1 MFPISDK
8 AEDVLEVFKKKL
20 KEQNVTVKYNCKVS
34 KIMVEQGMVKG
45 VQLENG
51 EIIEAEKI
59 ILTTGGK
66 SYPVTG
72 STGDGYK
79 IAQEL
84 GHNIINL
91 KPALVPLR
99 CNGESLELCKN
110 LQGLSLKNVKLTIKD
125 GNKTIYDDFGEMLF
139 THLGI
144 SGPIVLSSSSILLRY
159 KNIDKLLLEG
169 KIKATIDLKPA
180 LTPEKLELRVIRDFD
195 EMKNKEFKNSLNKLL
210 PQKMINPFIKLTK
223 IDEEK
228 KVNTIT
234 KEERKKIVYLL
245 KHLEFTLSN
254 FGSMEE
260 AIVTSGGVDTKE
272 INPKTMESKIIKG
285 LYFAGEIIDVDALTG
300 GFNLQ
305 IAFSTGRAA
314 GLN

>member
-51 EIIEAEKI
+51 EIIEAEKVS
-59 ILTTGGK
+59 LTTGGK

-91 KPALVPLR
+91 KPALVPFR

>member
-8 AEDVLEVFKKKL
+8 AVDVLEVFKNKL

-51 EIIEAEKI
+51 EIIEAEKV

>member
-51 EIIEAEKI
+51 EIIEAEKV

-99 CNGESLELCKN
+99 CNGESLEL
-110 LQGLSLKNVKLTIKD
+110 
-125 GNKTIYDDFGEMLF
+125 
-139 THLGI
+139 
-144 SGPIVLSSSSILLRY
+144 
-159 KNIDKLLLEG
+159 
-169 KIKATIDLKPA
+169 
-180 LTPEKLELRVIRDFD
+180 
-195 EMKNKEFKNSLNKLL
+195 
-210 PQKMINPFIKLTK
+210 
-223 IDEEK
+223 
-228 KVNTIT
+228 
-234 KEERKKIVYLL
+234 
-245 KHLEFTLSN
+245 
-254 FGSMEE
+254 
-260 AIVTSGGVDTKE
+260 
-272 INPKTMESKIIKG
+272 
-285 LYFAGEIIDVDALTG
+285 
-300 GFNLQ
+300 
-305 IAFSTGRAA
+305 
-314 GLN
+314 

>member
-1 MFPISDK
+1 MLHNAEK
-8 AEDVLEVFKKKL
+8 AEDVLEVFKKKW

-51 EIIEAEKI
+51 EIIEAEKV

>member
-45 VQLENG
+45 VRLENG
-51 EIIEAEKI
+51 EIIEAEKVM
-59 ILTTGGK
+59 LTTGGK

-254 FGSMEE
+254 SRFKSMNSM
-260 AIVTSGGVDTKE
+260 ARNNWIGVSTQE
-272 INPKTMESKIIKG
+272 VIISI
-285 LYFAGEIIDVDALTG
+285 LEFISSLELVEV
-300 GFNLQ
+300 
-305 IAFSTGRAA
+305 
-314 GLN
+314 